1 MSVILTIA
9 ESSKF
14 NVTNPQSNSKEL
26 LKIYKESNSF
36 RRKRIQRERELNLSL
51 NESTAEY
58 LGFFLNDFGS
68 PVATFKLAD
77 GSHLQLYA
85 SEFQQFDCFVSDE
98 SNEIIPKGKQ
108 SPLGVKPRE
117 EVIKEIL
124 ASNKSLVEKQDLV
137 NLADEL
143 ALSEKLTIG
152 TSYKIEVTLF
162 PNAVGEWE
170 GKKYHKKRLLWN
182 FVAVE
187 QPRTQRR
194 R

>member
-1 MSVILTIA
+1 MSVVTVVN
-9 ESSKF
+9 ENSKF
-14 NVTNPQSNSKEL
+14 SVNNIQSNSKEL
-26 LKIYKESNSF
+26 LKKFKESASF
-36 RRKRIQRERELNLSL
+36 RRKRIQREREVNLSL
-51 NESTAEY
+51 NEQTAEY
-58 LGFFLNDFGS
+58 LGFFLNEFGS

-85 SEFQQFDCFVSDE
+85 SEFQPFDCYLNDSSE
-98 SNEIIPKGKQ
+98 EILPKGKQ
-108 SPLGVKPRE
+108 SPLNVKTRE
-117 EVIKEIL
+117 DIIKEIL

-187 QPRTQRR
+187 PENN
-194 R
+194 